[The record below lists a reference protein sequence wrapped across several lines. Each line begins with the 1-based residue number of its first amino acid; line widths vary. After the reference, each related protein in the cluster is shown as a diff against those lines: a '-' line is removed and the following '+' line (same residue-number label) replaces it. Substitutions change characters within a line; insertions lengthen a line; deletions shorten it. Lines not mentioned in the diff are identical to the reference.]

1 MEPIYRQ
8 VKCIDRLPKESGFYQ
23 TNFGPRHFLVGCGRW
38 MGCEPQFWFE
48 AIELPSEE
56 EIQEESIAPFKN
68 WGELQGKYDDF
79 IKEDS
84 KIFLKGANFI
94 LNKLKGETK

>member
-48 AIELPSEE
+48 AIELPSEK
-56 EIQEESIAPFKN
+56 EIQEVMDNLEENDNNSAN
-68 WGELQGKYDDF
+68 DEWLA
-79 IKEDS
+79 
-84 KIFLKGANFI
+84 GASFI
-94 LNKLKGETK
+94 LNKLKGE